1 MSTAKRQSLHL
12 DLSNAHNEELPQ
24 IAALFLILF
33 DVRAGYTVAWKRSIP
48 GLDIADSVEFKSL
61 PSGLHDV
68 QEDTVYEVAR

>member
-33 DVRAGYTVAWKRSIP
+33 DVRAGYVAANAPSKRVRQLRSMR
-48 GLDIADSVEFKSL
+48 IA
-61 PSGLHDV
+61 
-68 QEDTVYEVAR
+68 TR